1 MAKFSRVLSDWYRE
15 NHRSLPWRDTRDPYK
30 IWVSEVILQ
39 QTRVDQGLSYYLRFI
54 DRFPGIASLA
64 SATEEEV
71 LKVWQGLGYYS
82 RARNMHQAARKLQE
96 HFQGSFPSSFEE
108 ILSLEGIGD
117 YTASAV
123 ASFAFNLPYPVMDGN
138 VIRFISRL
146 KGISEPVTSSKGKR
160 LIRQVLE
167 KEIDRKEP
175 GLFNQAMMEFG
186 ALACTPRDPSC
197 SVCPFRNDCVAYQ
210 TRAVS
215 RYPMKEKKKAAQS
228 RHFNYLIFILK
239 EKGQVFTFL
248 NKRSGDDI
256 WKNLY
261 EFPLVES
268 DRLLEWD
275 ELGSTPEWEEKY
287 AVSGHTLL
295 QVSGEIQHILSHR
308 RIKARYF
315 MIRCGSPPEGLL
327 KVRQNEL
334 VDYPMPRLVEKL
346 IDHSNITFF
355 DLMD

>member
-1 MAKFSRVLSDWYRE
+1 VGR
-15 NHRSLPWRDTRDPYK
+15 
-30 IWVSEVILQ
+30 
-39 QTRVDQGLSYYLRFI
+39 
-54 DRFPGIASLA
+54 
-64 SATEEEV
+64 
-71 LKVWQGLGYYS
+71 
-82 RARNMHQAARKLQE
+82 
-96 HFQGSFPSSFEE
+96 
-108 ILSLEGIGD
+108 
-117 YTASAV
+117 
-123 ASFAFNLPYPVMDGN
+123 YPV
-138 VIRFISRL
+138 
-146 KGISEPVTSSKGKR
+146 
-160 LIRQVLE
+160 
-167 KEIDRKEP
+167 
-175 GLFNQAMMEFG
+175 
-186 ALACTPRDPSC
+186 
-197 SVCPFRNDCVAYQ
+197 
-210 TRAVS
+210 
-215 RYPMKEKKKAAQS
+215 KEKKKAVQS
-228 RHFNYLIFILK
+228 RNFNYLIFILK

-295 QVSGEIQHILSHR
+295 QVSGVIHHILSHR

-327 KVRQNEL
+327 KVRQKEL